1 MDLGEKERGS
11 PLLCFD
17 SGPRSVSNLDK
28 EIPWPQRGN
37 MDLEIATDYTIDV
50 LRSLFPDLFQ
60 CLSICNIW
68 CTCMKE
74 KTEWSESKRVRLGI
88 SMVERD
94 RKTIL

>member
-1 MDLGEKERGS
+1 MDLGEKECGS
-11 PLLCFD
+11 PLLCFA

-37 MDLEIATDYTIDV
+37 MDLEIATEDTIDV